1 MAIDNAQRFRQHDF
15 GEVLANLRSFMSQQ
29 DVISDYNVDMSVMDV
44 LLSVMAYN
52 TQNNSITANALF
64 SEQNIDTAV
73 LRKNIVKKAKE
84 YGYLPYSSVSSKASV
99 DITVVPNIPNEAP
112 PSLILDKGTQ
122 FVGMTDDAD
131 ATFTV
136 VRTQTA
142 KLIDG
147 SYKFSAVEIYQG
159 TYGTIDIFID
169 RNRRTQVYEIPID
182 NIDLN
187 FLEVYVQET
196 PDSEDFTEFK
206 SSNTSI
212 NVTGEDPIYFLQEIK
227 ENRYGL
233 EFGDGIIGKSVQDE
247 VLVRVVFFKTLGNA
261 GNGVKTFSFKSSP
274 DTANKLNSYSV
285 NTVTLTKSTG
295 GLASESDESV
305 KRNSPKF
312 FVSQNRGANPS
323 DYSDL
328 IRMKFPF
335 INSISVWSG
344 LQGKGYFDQF
354 GRIYISANTDKSQF
368 LTDSQKSD
376 IYDLI
381 VNQIGIS
388 GIIPIIVDVD
398 NIYISINSRVFVN
411 DYIFLKSS
419 DIIKK
424 VDTYAQSVN
433 DDTLNSFNAIFEYS
447 KFTSGI
453 DDLDDSITSNITTI
467 QIHKR
472 VFPDT
477 RIDTNFQTSFMNP
490 IKNVVS
496 NNFTYDSKTVFIR
509 STTDGSLNIY
519 EVINDK
525 EVLVREKVGTV
536 NFDTGELTVS
546 NITINRVNPQTK
558 DVRFYADP
566 VINNVKSLR
575 NNIVTISDISV
586 TVEQK

>member
-1 MAIDNAQRFRQHDF
+1 
-15 GEVLANLRSFMSQQ
+15 MSQQ

-142 KLIDG
+142 KLVDG

-247 VLVRVVFFKTLGNA
+247 VLVRVVFFKTLGSA

>member
-1 MAIDNAQRFRQHDF
+1 
-15 GEVLANLRSFMSQQ
+15 
-29 DVISDYNVDMSVMDV
+29 
-44 LLSVMAYN
+44 
-52 TQNNSITANALF
+52 
-64 SEQNIDTAV
+64 
-73 LRKNIVKKAKE
+73 
-84 YGYLPYSSVSSKASV
+84 
-99 DITVVPNIPNEAP
+99 
-112 PSLILDKGTQ
+112 
-122 FVGMTDDAD
+122 
-131 ATFTV
+131 
-136 VRTQTA
+136 
-142 KLIDG
+142 
-147 SYKFSAVEIYQG
+147 
-159 TYGTIDIFID
+159 
-169 RNRRTQVYEIPID
+169 
-182 NIDLN
+182 
-187 FLEVYVQET
+187 
-196 PDSEDFTEFK
+196 
-206 SSNTSI
+206 
-212 NVTGEDPIYFLQEIK
+212 
-227 ENRYGL
+227 
-233 EFGDGIIGKSVQDE
+233 
-247 VLVRVVFFKTLGNA
+247 
-261 GNGVKTFSFKSSP
+261 
-274 DTANKLNSYSV
+274 
-285 NTVTLTKSTG
+285 
-295 GLASESDESV
+295 
-305 KRNSPKF
+305 
-312 FVSQNRGANPS
+312 
-323 DYSDL
+323 
-328 IRMKFPF
+328 
-335 INSISVWSG
+335 
-344 LQGKGYFDQF
+344 
-354 GRIYISANTDKSQF
+354 

>member
-1 MAIDNAQRFRQHDF
+1 
-15 GEVLANLRSFMSQQ
+15 MSQQ

-142 KLIDG
+142 KLVDG

-247 VLVRVVFFKTLGNA
+247 VLVRVVFFKTLGSA

-285 NTVTLTKSTG
+285 NTVTVTKSTG

>member
-142 KLIDG
+142 KLVDG

-247 VLVRVVFFKTLGNA
+247 VLVRVVFFKTLGSA

-285 NTVTLTKSTG
+285 NTVTVTKSTG